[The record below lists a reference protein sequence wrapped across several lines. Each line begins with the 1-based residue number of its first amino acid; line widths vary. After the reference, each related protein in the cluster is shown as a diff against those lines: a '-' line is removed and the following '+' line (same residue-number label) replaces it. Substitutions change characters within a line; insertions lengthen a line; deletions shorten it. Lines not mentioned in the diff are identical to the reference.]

1 MPYNKF
7 YIGSELVND
16 IIQPGI
22 VKEGI
27 LYNIDVNLNTIS
39 TSSLT
44 ASYPGIEIPAEPTQS
59 WGSFAFDN
67 VEFSNGSRAYYY
79 TSSIEIP
86 TTFVLN
92 SASMY
97 RADSDQFEFTW
108 TFWINPDEL
117 GYNGACSDLIVVGPQ
132 ALSNYI
138 FVTRPSGAADYGFGI
153 EGESGQHVLLIS
165 GSEIPTG
172 SWSSLTTTMR
182 HPDGLNTPYY
192 FDTYLNGEPKHS
204 ITASGW
210 DVTDLAVD
218 YKAYQLGSRKG
229 GLTDPTVAR
238 YNGYI
243 GQILMYTGSLSDDQ
257 VRMNYNATRFKW
269 DNATI

>member
-108 TFWINPDEL
+108 TFWINPNEL
-117 GYNGACSDLIVVGPQ
+117 GYTSLYLFSNLVPCAYQMVIVSNSPMASIHTT
-132 ALSNYI
+132 ALS
-138 FVTRPSGAADYGFGI
+138 V
-153 EGESGQHVLLIS
+153 
-165 GSEIPTG
+165 
-172 SWSSLTTTMR
+172 
-182 HPDGLNTPYY
+182 
-192 FDTYLNGEPKHS
+192 
-204 ITASGW
+204 
-210 DVTDLAVD
+210 
-218 YKAYQLGSRKG
+218 
-229 GLTDPTVAR
+229 
-238 YNGYI
+238 
-243 GQILMYTGSLSDDQ
+243 
-257 VRMNYNATRFKW
+257 
-269 DNATI
+269 